1 MKDKSDYELM
11 KLVNKKHRPA
21 LEEIY
26 DRYVRLI
33 YSFVFKFT
41 QGNEEKTKEIIQ
53 LVFLRLWMT
62 KSAYDT
68 SKGEFVNWLLTIT
81 RNICIDYIRKD
92 SKENLNRMWAEPMN
106 SGHQFELE
114 DPRNEIEDKI
124 NNTEIQEAKN
134 KLSQSQKRLIDLF
147 YWRGYSLNEI
157 AQMEDEPL
165 GTVKNRLHQSLKKL
179 RKYLTPG
186 GRINGEEM

>member
-1 MKDKSDYELM
+1 
-11 KLVNKKHRPA
+11 
-21 LEEIY
+21 
-26 DRYVRLI
+26 
-33 YSFVFKFT
+33 
-41 QGNEEKTKEIIQ
+41 
-53 LVFLRLWMT
+53 
-62 KSAYDT
+62 
-68 SKGEFVNWLLTIT
+68 
-81 RNICIDYIRKD
+81 
-92 SKENLNRMWAEPMN
+92 
-106 SGHQFELE
+106 
-114 DPRNEIEDKI
+114 